1 MPAIPFV
8 RPLWLLVFVA
18 LGLSLGQAQETE
30 RIRLTPEERAWL
42 DKHPHIRVGYDPAWP
57 PFSLTGAKG
66 EMTGLD
72 ADLLGLLGQRL
83 GITFEPVASAD
94 WDETYA
100 RALRGEIDLLV
111 GTARTPERERNFHFT
126 APYIEF
132 PVGIITRNDG
142 DFFWSDYD
150 LAGHTVAGPRNYAT
164 MTELAREYPEIRLRF
179 TQNMG
184 QALELVSRGEADAV
198 VTNLANASFIIKTQ
212 GLTGLKIAGIMRQR
226 FELRYAVR
234 QDWAPLVGILDRGV
248 ASLTRAD
255 MQALD
260 HRWIR
265 VDYAKVIRWDLVWRI
280 AAVVLAVLFTVIGFL
295 VWHHRALR
303 AELAKRQQVQ
313 LELEALN
320 ARLNVANAEL
330 TVRHNE
336 TNELMRVAAHDLRSP
351 LTAVSLGADLL
362 QAGLVGEQ
370 RRQAE
375 AMISSTQQMTRL
387 IDDLL
392 EVHELEA
399 GRRHFLFAPVDLVV
413 ALTETIH
420 GLEAGAQRKRI
431 RIDVTVASG
440 LPPVQADAGALRE
453 VFDNLCSNALKFSPL
468 DSVLSV
474 SADLR
479 WPHVRVEI
487 RYQGPGVPAG
497 EQERIF
503 TKYARGTARPTAG
516 EKSTGLGLAIVRELV
531 SVMNGRVWCEN
542 ARDGGAVF
550 VVLVPLAP
558 PPA

>member
-431 RIDVTVASG
+431 RIDVTMASG
-440 LPPVQADAGALRE
+440 IPLVQADAGALRE